1 MRIVRGRPLHRTLL
15 RSRLLITTELKDRIA
30 FIKLARPATRNA
42 LAIDDWVALKTAIE
56 GINSTSA
63 RVIVLASTL
72 DATFCAGSD
81 LKAME
86 VLVGQPEL
94 VVEFRLRMREAIEA
108 VAAAS
113 IPTMANIQ
121 GDCFGAGVALALACD
136 IRVAGGRARFGV
148 TPAKLGISYPV
159 EDIARLVKAVGS
171 GQASRLLMVA
181 DTISAADAHRTGLVQ
196 MLGEVAEAERVAT
209 AIANNAPQSVATM
222 KRVIQAT
229 MQGNKLA
236 SDEIFDGFFASE
248 AFAEGLNAFKDKRP
262 PIYADEPRSV
272 EK

>member
-1 MRIVRGRPLHRTLL
+1 MI
-15 RSRLLITTELKDRIA
+15 ITELNDRIA

-42 LAIDDWVALKTAIE
+42 LAIEDWAALKTAIE
-56 GINSTSA
+56 RIASTSA
-63 RVIVLASTL
+63 RVIVLASNL

-86 VLVGQPEL
+86 ALVGQPEL

-108 VAAAS
+108 LAAAA
-113 IPTMANIQ
+113 IPTVANIQ

-136 IRVAGGRARFGV
+136 IRVAGERARFGV

-159 EDIARLVKAVGS
+159 EDIARLIRAVGS
-171 GQASRLLMVA
+171 GQASRLLLVA
-181 DTISAADAHRTGLVQ
+181 DTISAADAHRAGLVQ
-196 MLGEVAEAERVAT
+196 LLGEAVEAERIAM

-222 KRVIQAT
+222 KRLIRAT
-229 MQGNKLA
+229 MQGSELA

-248 AFAEGLNAFKDKRP
+248 AFAEGLNAFKAKRP
-262 PIYADEPRSV
+262 PIYADEPRSL